1 MCEMPRACR
10 YPTRRRAFSKRKPAL
25 NCRRYVESGFAEL
38 FSDANRSRHSEIPLV
53 SGVNIAG
60 LALMGRFVN
69 GVVLRRNTPTGLDAK
84 NRPQCDISVGRF
96 ANFAGTVENRF

>member
-1 MCEMPRACR
+1 MCEMPNACR

-25 NCRRYVESGFAEL
+25 NCKRYVESGFAEL

-60 LALMGRFVN
+60 LALMGTIAN
-69 GVVLRRNTPTGLDAK
+69 GADLRRNTPADLDAK
-84 NRPQCDISVGRF
+84 IGRSVTPR
-96 ANFAGTVENRF
+96 AGALLILP